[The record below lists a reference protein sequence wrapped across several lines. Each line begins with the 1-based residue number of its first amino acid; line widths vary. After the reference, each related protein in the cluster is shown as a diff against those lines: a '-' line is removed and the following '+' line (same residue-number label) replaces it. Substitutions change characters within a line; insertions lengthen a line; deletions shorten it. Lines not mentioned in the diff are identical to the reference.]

1 MTPNWKGIG
10 FLICIG
16 IVFAVLVVGIG
27 MLSSAYKDSGCHTA
41 QVISEYRIFN
51 GTNTDDLYE
60 IADHFVAYNGS
71 TVAHLAKQGWYL
83 VKVAPDTVGTLY
95 PLLGLKFESLKVCK

>member
-1 MTPNWKGIG
+1 MSRDWKGIS
-10 FLICIG
+10 LLIG
-16 IVFAVLVVGIG
+16 IGITFTVLVIWIG
-27 MLSSAYKDSGCHTA
+27 MLNSAYKDSGCHTA